1 VHFQQDSDFQ
11 LEMANGRGPPALAA
25 IVLLLLL
32 LLLLLIVLLLL
43 LTGRSGESKSMSK
56 IKSKKEGTF
65 G

>member
-1 VHFQQDSDFQ
+1 VTRGTGAFSAGFPDFQ
-11 LEMANGRGPPALAA
+11 LEMANERGPPALAA

-32 LLLLLIVLLLL
+32 A
-43 LTGRSGESKSMSK
+43 GRSGESKSMSK